1 MGCPLSKSGND
12 SDNQNQSK
20 TGENKNGEGAV
31 NKPLDPRL
39 PLNVRQKFNLSK
51 SWKGI
56 AREMDMTGV
65 LMFVK
70 LFEDNAELLKLFT
83 SFQELKTKQS
93 QMESMELQEHASKV
107 MGNLDEMISSLD
119 NMDYFIT
126 HLHSVGKLHRKL
138 PDFKKEYFFKM
149 EKAFLEAVKEVLQ
162 DRYTENMENIYNII
176 IKLILQ
182 TVAEGYE
189 NDYD

>member
-70 LFEDNAELLKLFT
+70 
-83 SFQELKTKQS
+83 
-93 QMESMELQEHASKV
+93 
-107 MGNLDEMISSLD
+107 
-119 NMDYFIT
+119 
-126 HLHSVGKLHRKL
+126 
-138 PDFKKEYFFKM
+138 
-149 EKAFLEAVKEVLQ
+149 
-162 DRYTENMENIYNII
+162 
-176 IKLILQ
+176 
-182 TVAEGYE
+182 
-189 NDYD
+189 